1 MVLVYTNLRM
11 NSHIALSLFHIL
23 VVAPFF
29 LYVAFVRGQL
39 MPFIFTVLQIL
50 GILILVYHS
59 YKTMIKWKANSL
71 SVWVNIVHIVAV
83 APLLLYIGSRGFDT
97 PRWAFE
103 VLAMVGFA
111 ALGYHFYSLVMNI
124 KEETQD
130 HQIAKQKKVTQETE
144 FYV

>member
-1 MVLVYTNLRM
+1 M

-111 ALGYHFYSLVMNI
+111 ALGYHFYNLIINI

-130 HQIAKQKKVTQETE
+130 HHIAKQKKVTQETE